1 MSRFFG
7 ATGVPRAGQ
16 AARGVRRGTRFDL
29 GGVAG
34 IVSAAMST
42 RGVVTLI
49 TFVLEVVQALAASG
63 PDRGLVVRLVSAAAQ
78 AEVDSGM
85 MSGATI
91 ALVDDQETILVR
103 GFGFADK
110 QKRLPA
116 RPGTV
121 YRAGSISK
129 LFTALAAMQQA
140 ERGRLDIDKPVTEV
154 LPGFYIVNPFN
165 EPMTL
170 RQLMCHRSGM
180 VRESPVGSYFDD
192 TEPGVAKTVASL
204 SSCVLVHPPG
214 TRTKYSNSGV
224 TIVGHAV
231 ERVSGMPF
239 ARYAQ
244 EQLLDRFGMNDSG
257 FVRTRGIRRNLA
269 TGYLRVAQADGGFRE
284 IATPVFEL
292 GTLPAGNLYTTA
304 ADLARFVQ
312 ALFRGATNVL
322 RTGTLAEMFAPQL
335 THETNGFG
343 LGFSVGHFRG
353 RKTVSH
359 TGAVYG
365 FTSSLVAAPGE
376 RVGVIVL
383 CNDDLATGP
392 VRKLSNLALRLM
404 LGEVEESGN
413 AAPENPSD
421 LAAFTGD
428 YESESFWGRV
438 EVEGG
443 KLSLNCSGQ
452 RLALKPNGRLRFEA
466 NGVIA
471 SQWSVV
477 FLEDTNG
484 KITGFTAPGQKFQ
497 RVDPAKV
504 SSPPPLW
511 KSLVGSYGS
520 SFIPL
525 IISIKHGHLY
535 AMTEN
540 EFDNRLTPV
549 NEWVFKMPPGLYSD
563 EQLVFQPDRKGRV
576 HTAVLAN
583 MPLRRR

>member
-1 MSRFFG
+1 MS
-7 ATGVPRAGQ
+7 
-16 AARGVRRGTRFDL
+16 ARGF
-29 GGVAG
+29 
-34 IVSAAMST
+34 
-42 RGVVTLI
+42 VTLI
-49 TFVLEVVQALAASG
+49 TSVLWIAPALAASG
-63 PDRGLVVRLVSAAAQ
+63 PDRASIVRLVSAAAQ

-91 ALVDDQETILVR
+91 ALVKDQETIFVR

-110 QKRLPA
+110 QKQLPA
-116 RPGTV
+116 RPETV

-129 LFTALAAMQQA
+129 LFTAMAAMQLV
-140 ERGRLDIDKPVTEV
+140 EKGRLDIDKPVTEV
-154 LPGFYIVNPFN
+154 LPDFYIINPFA

-192 TEPGVAKTVASL
+192 SEPGVARTVASL

-231 ERVSGMPF
+231 ERVSGTPF
-239 ARYAQ
+239 ERYAQ
-244 EQLLDRFGMNDSG
+244 EQLLKRFGMSDSG

-269 TGYLRVAQADGGFRE
+269 TGYLRVAQVGGGFRE

-304 ADLARFVQ
+304 EDLARFVQ
-312 ALFRGATNVL
+312 GLFRGATNVL
-322 RTGTLAEMFAPQL
+322 RAGTLAEMFMPQL
-335 THETNGFG
+335 TRETNGFG

-376 RVGVIVL
+376 KVGVIVL

-392 VRKLSNLALRLM
+392 VRKLSGLALRL
-404 LGEVEESGN
+404 LLDEADESRETVSESPG
-413 AAPENPSD
+413 D
-421 LAAFTGD
+421 LSAFTGD

-438 EVEGG
+438 EVEDG

-452 RLALKPNGRLRFEA
+452 RLALKPYGRLRFEGS
-466 NGVIA
+466 GVIA
-471 SQWSVV
+471 NQWTVV
-477 FLEDTNG
+477 FQEDAA
-484 KITGFTAPGQKFQ
+484 KITGFTTPGQKFQ
-497 RVDPAKV
+497 RVDPAKI
-504 SSPPPLW
+504 PAPAPLW
-511 KSLVGSYGS
+511 KSLVGSYGPE
-520 SFIPL
+520 FIPL

-540 EFDNRLTPV
+540 EFDNRVTPV
-549 NEWVFKMPPGLYSD
+549 NEWVFKMPPGLYTD